1 MCAVAV
7 GTVLTVIMVLARQ
20 AVIQAFINDSEVIAY
35 GIRMVIALQMSGPVL
50 GILFLCIN
58 TIQGMGKA
66 LPSLVLTVCR
76 QGLIFIPFIFI
87 LNSLFGLE
95 GAIYAQPAADFVSII
110 LSLFI
115 CLGIFRKIE
124 QRSSGAVEGSS
135 V

>member
-1 MCAVAV
+1 
-7 GTVLTVIMVLARQ
+7 
-20 AVIQAFINDSEVIAY
+20 
-35 GIRMVIALQMSGPVL
+35 MVIALQMSGPVL

-124 QRSSGAVEGSS
+124 QRSSGAAEGSS